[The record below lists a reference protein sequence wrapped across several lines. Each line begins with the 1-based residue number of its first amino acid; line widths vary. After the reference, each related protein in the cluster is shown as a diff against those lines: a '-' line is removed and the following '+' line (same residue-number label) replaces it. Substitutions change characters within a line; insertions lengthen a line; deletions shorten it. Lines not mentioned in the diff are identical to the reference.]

1 MVISNDTSGW
11 SDVGDREAWAMHH
24 DYVYRTTTARGDI
37 SLEKIWGGIKAVL
50 AKRGAY
56 IHCDLPTGLFQGW
69 TGTMDWLMNVRLSL
83 YCVRLEKR
91 AGRLRAEEGL
101 RQLA

>member
-1 MVISNDTSGW
+1 MQLYPWPAFTQVSQAESLSALQRPFTVVFVMQFTSQAYVWVINNDASGW

-50 AKRGAY
+50 AKRGIY
-56 IHCDLPTGLFQGW
+56 TL
-69 TGTMDWLMNVRLSL
+69 
-83 YCVRLEKR
+83 
-91 AGRLRAEEGL
+91 
-101 RQLA
+101 